1 MKSKKPKVNRR
12 RPQPILSTGVGKRM
26 TAEQAAQL
34 KQLAQAT
41 YAPEAFSAQL
51 TQTEAARR
59 IAMLEAKLKLQ
70 AEPPHTL

>member
-12 RPQPILSTGVGKRM
+12 RPPPILGTGAAKRM
-26 TAEQAAQL
+26 TAEQAASP

-59 IAMLEAKLKLQ
+59 IATFEAKLKLQ